1 MFKNLLILLSVVFL
15 ASCDDTE
22 TILNELDLNKPLTSI
37 DVSDGLKEALTVGS
51 KNASE
56 MLAIEDGFYKDEL
69 VKILLPPEA
78 QIITQNL
85 SVVPGG
91 QELVDKVVLNLNRAA
106 EDAVKAAAPI
116 FAKAIT
122 EMSIADAFNILNG
135 DKNAATNYL
144 KEKTYTQL
152 ADLFNPVVK
161 KSLDKDLIAGV
172 STNES
177 WKLLTEPYNQF
188 AGSIAGMVLGLETVN
203 TNLDEY
209 VTNKALDALF
219 LKVADE
225 EELIRTDPLK
235 RVSDILKRV
244 FGSLD

>member
-1 MFKNLLILLSVVFL
+1 MFKNLLILLSVVFF
-15 ASCDDTE
+15 ASCDDAE
-22 TILNELDLNKPLTSI
+22 SILNDLDPDNPLTSF
-37 DVSDGLKEALTVGS
+37 DVSNGLKEALTLGS

-56 MLAIEDGFYKDEL
+56 ILSLEDGFYKDEI

-78 QIITQNL
+78 Q
-85 SVVPGG
+85 VVTRYIE
-91 QELVDKVVLNLNRAA
+91 ELGIGKDMVDKVVLNLNRAA
-106 EDAVKAAAPI
+106 EDAVKGAAPI
-116 FAKAIT
+116 FATAIT
-122 EMSIADAFNILNG
+122 KMSIADAFNILNG

-152 ADLFNPVVK
+152 AELFNPVVK
-161 KSLDKDLIAGV
+161 KSLDKDLIAGM

-177 WKLLTEPYNQF
+177 WELLTVPYNQF
-188 AGSIAGMVLGLETVN
+188 AESYLGKIAGAKTVN
-203 TNLDEY
+203 TKLDEY

-244 FGSLD
+244 FGEQD